1 MTIDA
6 NIVIAYIA
14 GDEPIVATLSH
25 ARQEGQPLFLSTI
38 AEAEVLGFPG
48 FTLGE
53 RERTARFLAAH
64 FISIPC
70 DRAVAYQAAQL
81 RATLPVKLPDAI
93 IAATALLTGTPLA
106 TRNSRDFKNVP
117 GLVISLREESK

>member
-14 GDEPIVATLSH
+14 GNDLIVAALSH

-48 FTLGE
+48 FTPGE

-70 DRAVAYQAAQL
+70 DRAVAYRAAQL
-81 RATLPVKLPDAI
+81 RATLSIKLPDAI
-93 IAATALLTGTPLA
+93 IAATALITGTPLA
-106 TRNSRDFKNVP
+106 TRNTRDFKNVP
-117 GLVISLREESK
+117 DLTLVSL